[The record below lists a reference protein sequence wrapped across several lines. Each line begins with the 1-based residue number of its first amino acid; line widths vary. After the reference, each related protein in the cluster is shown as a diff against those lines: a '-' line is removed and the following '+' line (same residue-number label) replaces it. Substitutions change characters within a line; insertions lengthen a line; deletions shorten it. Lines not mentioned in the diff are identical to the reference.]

1 MYSEA
6 LIVAVLSM
14 SSVVLPQAGPE
25 QPTYKDLSREDIAR
39 LDRQRGVVA
48 RAAKQHYGTTALTR
62 TKSDLSVLQHLIDDK
77 VFSSQQTY
85 QLQCLGIAFGDVL
98 ASEFPLHW
106 MMVTD
111 EFGTD
116 PTLRFKNTSFQVNA
130 LTMISKQIEK
140 GKPVDLVDMMRFVRE
155 SLSRVE
161 QN

>member
-1 MYSEA
+1 M
-6 LIVAVLSM
+6 
-14 SSVVLPQAGPE
+14 
-25 QPTYKDLSREDIAR
+25 
-39 LDRQRGVVA
+39 
-48 RAAKQHYGTTALTR
+48 
-62 TKSDLSVLQHLIDDK
+62 
-77 VFSSQQTY
+77 
-85 QLQCLGIAFGDVL
+85 GIAFGDVL

-155 SLSRVE
+155 SLSRVV
-161 QN
+161 QNSK